1 MIAPQHAP
9 TGPEART
16 QNLMLGALGVVF
28 GDIGTS
34 PLYTMQIC
42 MVETGDVT
50 HAGVMGILS
59 LIVWALI
66 IVVTLKYVVV
76 VMRADNRGEGG
87 ILALTALALR
97 GVKSGGRLAALVLAA
112 GMAGAALFYGDG
124 VITPAIS
131 VLSAVEGMKIIAP
144 GLEEWVLPLTVLL
157 LLGLFAVQRRGTGAV
172 GRYFGPITA
181 VWFAALAIAGLYQI
195 ILQPQILEALNP
207 YWGVHLLV
215 NHPWRGFVLLGAVVL
230 AVTGAEALYADMGH
244 FGRKAINRAWL
255 YLVFPALLLNYFGQG
270 AHLLADPAAVD
281 SPFYRLFPTWAL
293 IPMVIL
299 ASAATIIA
307 SQAVISGAFSMTS
320 QAVQMGY
327 LPRMQIRHT
336 SASERGQ
343 IYVPKVNFLLLVA
356 VLALVLGFKTSGSLG
371 AAYGIAVTGTMTLTT
386 SLALLYMVR
395 VRRWNPFLAG
405 GLFGLFLIVDL
416 SFFGA
421 NMLKVAEGGWA
432 PLLIGV
438 TAFLIMSTWTT
449 GRQAIMA
456 RRSEE
461 SLPLD
466 MFLSGLKPDR
476 PVRVSGTALFLT
488 SDVDKVPASLLH
500 NLKHNKVLHERV
512 VLLSIKTLDIPR
524 VPDDQRLEIRD
535 LGHSFY
541 TVVTRYGFVEEPD
554 IWRVLAQCQA
564 QDLRF
569 NLMET
574 SVFVG
579 REKLVISDHTP
590 LMRWRKELFLLLF
603 RLSLSAVEF
612 FRVPSNR
619 VVELGGQTEF

>member
-1 MIAPQHAP
+1 M
-9 TGPEART
+9 
-16 QNLMLGALGVVF
+16 
-28 GDIGTS
+28 
-34 PLYTMQIC
+34 
-42 MVETGDVT
+42 
-50 HAGVMGILS
+50 
-59 LIVWALI
+59 
-66 IVVTLKYVVV
+66 
-76 VMRADNRGEGG
+76 
-87 ILALTALALR
+87 
-97 GVKSGGRLAALVLAA
+97 
-112 GMAGAALFYGDG
+112 
-124 VITPAIS
+124 
-131 VLSAVEGMKIIAP
+131 
-144 GLEEWVLPLTVLL
+144 
-157 LLGLFAVQRRGTGAV
+157 
-172 GRYFGPITA
+172 
-181 VWFAALAIAGLYQI
+181 
-195 ILQPQILEALNP
+195 
-207 YWGVHLLV
+207 
-215 NHPWRGFVLLGAVVL
+215 
-230 AVTGAEALYADMGH
+230 
-244 FGRKAINRAWL
+244 
-255 YLVFPALLLNYFGQG
+255 LLNYFGQA
-270 AHLLADPAAVD
+270 AHLLADPSAVHH
-281 SPFYRLFPTWAL
+281 PFSRLFPPWAL

-343 IYVPKVNFLLLVA
+343 IYVPKINFLLLIA
-356 VLALVLGFKTSGSLG
+356 VLALVLGFKSSGNLG

-386 SLALLYMVR
+386 SLALLYMIR
-395 VRRWNPFLAG
+395 VRHWNPFLAG
-405 GLFGLFLIVDL
+405 GLFGLFLLVDL

-535 LGHSFY
+535 VGHNFH
-541 TVVTRYGFVEEPD
+541 TIVTRYGFVEEPD
-554 IWRVLAQCQA
+554 IWRVLAQCRT
-564 QDLRF
+564 QDLNF

-590 LMRWRKELFLLLF
+590 AERTPAGEAHYSSTLLCHLRDLRVICYFTAVGGSPTDARISTRENDTLRALAPAGGGAPERRWSGCGR
-603 RLSLSAVEF
+603 RAASG
-612 FRVPSNR
+612 RI
-619 VVELGGQTEF
+619 GGGRGGRNAPGRGSRR

>member
-1 MIAPQHAP
+1 MPI
-9 TGPEART
+9 
-16 QNLMLGALGVVF
+16 
-28 GDIGTS
+28 
-34 PLYTMQIC
+34 
-42 MVETGDVT
+42 
-50 HAGVMGILS
+50 
-59 LIVWALI
+59 W
-66 IVVTLKYVVV
+66 
-76 VMRADNRGEGG
+76 
-87 ILALTALALR
+87 
-97 GVKSGGRLAALVLAA
+97 
-112 GMAGAALFYGDG
+112 
-124 VITPAIS
+124 AIS
-131 VLSAVEGMKIIAP
+131 GARRSTAP
-144 GLEEWVLPLTVLL
+144 GS
-157 LLGLFAVQRRGTGAV
+157 
-172 GRYFGPITA
+172 ISS
-181 VWFAALAIAGLYQI
+181 
-195 ILQPQILEALNP
+195 
-207 YWGVHLLV
+207 
-215 NHPWRGFVLLGAVVL
+215 
-230 AVTGAEALYADMGH
+230 
-244 FGRKAINRAWL
+244 
-255 YLVFPALLLNYFGQG
+255 FPALLLNYFGQG

-281 SPFYRLFPTWAL
+281 NPFYRLFPTWAL

-356 VLALVLGFKTSGSLG
+356 VLALVLGFKSSGNLG

-405 GLFGLFLIVDL
+405 GLFGLFLLVDL

-535 LGHSFY
+535 VGHNFH

-564 QDLRF
+564 QDLALQPDGDLGLRRPREAGDLRSHPADEMAQGAVPPPLPPF
-569 NLMET
+569 PQRRRILPRPLQPRRGA
-574 SVFVG
+574 G
-579 REKLVISDHTP
+579 RADGVLTRWHSDVIRST
-590 LMRWRKELFLLLF
+590 
-603 RLSLSAVEF
+603 
-612 FRVPSNR
+612 
-619 VVELGGQTEF
+619 